1 MRNAGSVRLARTGA
15 TQAQIASRLG
25 CTQQAAQQWISGATR
40 PSKVRRG
47 ELRAAFEIPV
57 EAWDEEVPSSVSIP
71 NLESPAPA
79 AAHRERSTPPP
90 ARSPLPSSALG
101 KMEIVEATLM
111 EQMDKVRQDP
121 LSTPA
126 EICKVGRDC
135 MGALDIIA
143 KRRGEGGID
152 MPKWLRSPEWA
163 KILKAIGAA
172 LDPYPEAAL
181 RFAEEMRR
189 AAEEAE

>member
-47 ELRAAFEIPV
+47 ELRAAFDIPV
-57 EAWDEEVPSSVSIP
+57 EAWDEEVAQSEPVSTAPS
-71 NLESPAPA
+71 
-79 AAHRERSTPPP
+79 ERPPP
-90 ARSPLPSSALG
+90 SRAAPLPSSALG

-111 EQMDKVRQDP
+111 EQMDKVRKDP

-163 KILKAIGAA
+163 KILKAIRAA
-172 LDPYPEAAL
+172 LDPYPDAAL